1 MAADP
6 RHYYLWLSPQLR
18 METICVVFS
27 PNVHPPPK
35 KRKKVMPPP
44 VVDTRGQGANVSQSL
59 YSLTQ

>member
-27 PNVHPPPK
+27 QNAPPSQ
-35 KRKKVMPPP
+35 KKVMPPP

-59 YSLTQ
+59 YSLAQ

>member
-18 METICVVFS
+18 METVCVVFS
-27 PNVHPPPK
+27 QNAPPPPHK
-35 KRKKVMPPP
+35 KKVMPPP
-44 VVDTRGQGANVSQSL
+44 VVVTRGQGANVSQSL